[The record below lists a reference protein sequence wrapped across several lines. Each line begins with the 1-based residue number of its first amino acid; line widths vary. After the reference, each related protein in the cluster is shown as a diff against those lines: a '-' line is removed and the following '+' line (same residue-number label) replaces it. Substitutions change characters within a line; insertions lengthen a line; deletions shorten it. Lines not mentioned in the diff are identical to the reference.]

1 LFNNI
6 MHASLEP
13 LHMFA
18 ADQVTNELYMILQ
31 RTYRQ
36 IKAKESKGNEVQ
48 NEHPNKP
55 VKLSIVT

>member
-1 LFNNI
+1 